1 MFIDHAQLRNTVR
14 QPIAVK
20 ILEHNWC
27 AAFAAYNSHNT
38 GSRLSMA
45 LEPCYQ
51 KVLAYLMNNNITQ
64 I

>member
-1 MFIDHAQLRNTVR
+1 MYIDHAQLRNTVR
-14 QPIAVK
+14 QPTAVK

-27 AAFAAYNSHNT
+27 AAFAAYNSRNT

-45 LEPCYQ
+45 LEPSYL
-51 KVLAYLMNNNITQ
+51 KVLAYVMNNNIIQ